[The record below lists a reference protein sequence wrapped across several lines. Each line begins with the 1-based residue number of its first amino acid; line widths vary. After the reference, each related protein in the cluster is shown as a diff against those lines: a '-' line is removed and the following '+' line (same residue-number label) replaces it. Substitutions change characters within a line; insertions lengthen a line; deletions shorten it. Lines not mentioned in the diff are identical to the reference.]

1 MTIGAP
7 LHRRL
12 MEAAQFALAR
22 VVAGWMAVHTA
33 RIRQHFSELDE
44 HRR

>member
-1 MTIGAP
+1 MTVGTA

-12 MEAAQFALAR
+12 VEAALFALLR

>member
-1 MTIGAP
+1 MTIGTA

-12 MEAAQFALAR
+12 VEPTLFALAR
-22 VVAGWMAVHTA
+22 AIAGWMAVHAA

>member
-1 MTIGAP
+1 MTVGTA

-12 MEAAQFALAR
+12 VKPTLFALAR
-22 VVAGWMAVHTA
+22 AIASWMAVHTA
-33 RIRQHFSELDE
+33 RIRQHFSELGE